1 VPAWHSH
8 RTTAGISPRSRTS
21 RPRDVSRK
29 AFLSGHSFER
39 LALRACRRTLQL
51 KNFTVNKLQPRPD
64 CRRPPEDNVTYFAG
78 SLPAI
83 QLAAAIV
90 SVVPQRHS
98 GARARS
104 FREIPLKLHAD
115 RTMSCCGDVMKPI
128 GAAGCCGPNDTA
140 ADAAQAMRNSGC
152 GCAPV
157 IEDAHTRKVVGVVT
171 ERDVCCGVAADD
183 QRASAVGVAEI
194 MRPASA
200 CCGMEES
207 VEAGRKKLHEHHAT
221 SLPVVDK
228 SGSCCGTVSSHH
240 LEHA

>member
-1 VPAWHSH
+1 M
-8 RTTAGISPRSRTS
+8 T
-21 RPRDVSRK
+21 
-29 AFLSGHSFER
+29 
-39 LALRACRRTLQL
+39 
-51 KNFTVNKLQPRPD
+51 D
-64 CRRPPEDNVTYFAG
+64 CRRPLEDDKVTYLARIF
-78 SLPAI
+78 PAI
-83 QLAAAIV
+83 RLVTATSASCRCGV
-90 SVVPQRHS
+90 F
-98 GARARS
+98 GARKMLS
-104 FREIPLKLHAD
+104 ETPVVFVYSHSNTED

-128 GAAGCCGPNDTA
+128 EAVGCCGPNDSA
-140 ADAAQAMRNSGC
+140 ADAALAMRNSGC

-157 IEDAHTRKVVGVVT
+157 IEDARTRKVVGVVT

-200 CCGMEES
+200 CCGLEES
-207 VEAGRKKLHEHHAT
+207 VDAGRKKLHEHHAT